1 MLNSF
6 HPRVLSGTTARVLVP
21 SHAHAF
27 TSVFTWVGEARICR
41 VAEQQYR
48 AEQQD
53 AEEHVGGR
61 KGRGTRGALSVSS
74 WLKKSGRALAA
85 QLEKTDIAKAFTASS
100 LKTLKRVPTASSSG
114 TGALQDGAGARMRTA
129 MGGGSVRTQ
138 SQPLPRP
145 FSSRFSSQLLGS
157 VSGSFR

>member
-1 MLNSF
+1 M
-6 HPRVLSGTTARVLVP
+6 
-21 SHAHAF
+21 
-27 TSVFTWVGEARICR
+27 
-41 VAEQQYR
+41 AEQQYR